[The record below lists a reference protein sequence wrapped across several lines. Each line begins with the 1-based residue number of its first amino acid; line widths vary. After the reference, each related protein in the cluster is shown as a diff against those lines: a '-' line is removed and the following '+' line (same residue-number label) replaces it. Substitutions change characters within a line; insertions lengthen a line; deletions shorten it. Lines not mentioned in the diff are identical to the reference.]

1 MKQFLLW
8 LAVIALASC
17 SKTEPTPV
25 KPPVAVVE
33 EESIKFS
40 TTPDNAVGNITTSN
54 DTIGIWINISSKLPA
69 SGVNF
74 TVEIKNSDNNSFVMK
89 LDSSSSNGSFRVK
102 LNNLFVKGNYNVD
115 VVVTSK
121 SKLSNTS
128 SQAIKIVKT
137 LKSSYDIFLTS
148 QWLPMPNGFASF
160 AQFDYNR
167 NGLTDVLEFQGYDL
181 RVPYTWPGPNFYKN
195 NGSSL
200 SIDNSITVNN
210 KRIFAEEI
218 LNGDFDNDGY
228 TDAFLLT
235 GMDGAG
241 CGNCTEELI
250 PMYILK
256 NNKGTGFLVDSLNYK
271 GVWEA
276 GSSADIDADG
286 DIDILAFSLHHEYA
300 PGLINRTFIND
311 GKGNFSYKA
320 SDIDTLGWVDHAQLI
335 DMNKDGYPDLVINNV
350 PSRNFYSNRM
360 SILWNN
366 KSGGFSYANSI
377 DVNVPNDLYFLQILA
392 HDIDGD
398 GYKELVL
405 PMIDFNGK
413 SRVLIYK
420 TTDNKTYSNASNTL
434 IPSNQIN
441 LPPQV
446 LGPFSISDIDGN
458 GSIDLFIVDKNKN
471 QRWEWNGTSFVKK

>member
-74 TVEIKNSDNNSFVMK
+74 TVEIKNIDNNSSVMK

-167 NGLTDVLEFQGYDL
+167 DGLTDVLEFQGYDL
-181 RVPYTWPGPNFYKN
+181 RVPYT
-195 NGSSL
+195 
-200 SIDNSITVNN
+200 
-210 KRIFAEEI
+210 
-218 LNGDFDNDGY
+218 
-228 TDAFLLT
+228 
-235 GMDGAG
+235 
-241 CGNCTEELI
+241 
-250 PMYILK
+250 
-256 NNKGTGFLVDSLNYK
+256 
-271 GVWEA
+271 
-276 GSSADIDADG
+276 
-286 DIDILAFSLHHEYA
+286 
-300 PGLINRTFIND
+300 
-311 GKGNFSYKA
+311 
-320 SDIDTLGWVDHAQLI
+320 
-335 DMNKDGYPDLVINNV
+335 
-350 PSRNFYSNRM
+350 
-360 SILWNN
+360 
-366 KSGGFSYANSI
+366 
-377 DVNVPNDLYFLQILA
+377 
-392 HDIDGD
+392 
-398 GYKELVL
+398 
-405 PMIDFNGK
+405 
-413 SRVLIYK
+413 
-420 TTDNKTYSNASNTL
+420 
-434 IPSNQIN
+434 
-441 LPPQV
+441 
-446 LGPFSISDIDGN
+446 
-458 GSIDLFIVDKNKN
+458 
-471 QRWEWNGTSFVKK
+471 